1 MAKAPVRCTLGPR
14 GRVHAASRS
23 LPEPGRAFLSKRG
36 DPLLGIRQFEAA
48 DVPGGVGQVRLLGAG
63 SFVGVNQTFGL
74 SQSLGSGDLA
84 GEEQTCQSGTVSGD
98 NEMNGP

>member
-1 MAKAPVRCTLGPR
+1 MHTLRVGVC
-14 GRVHAASRS
+14 RVHAASRS

-48 DVPGGVGQVRLLGAG
+48 DVPGGVGQGA
-63 SFVGVNQTFGL
+63 SPFVGVNQTFGL